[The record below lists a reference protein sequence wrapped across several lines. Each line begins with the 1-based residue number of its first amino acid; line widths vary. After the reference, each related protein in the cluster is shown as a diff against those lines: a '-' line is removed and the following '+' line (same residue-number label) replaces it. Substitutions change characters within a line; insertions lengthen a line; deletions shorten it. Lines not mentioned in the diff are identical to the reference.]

1 MLGDR
6 PPPFWGCGSLA
17 SHRRRRHV
25 WVSHWIG
32 RTGKAKLGLL
42 HMMARL
48 RRAPLPVHP
57 RHRPVQPVSRCGRP
71 CYNRAAG
78 GTAQLM
84 ALTRDR
90 NDWDGVVLS
99 DPPRAPGLRYPSDD
113 DEPIAETEPQYH
125 AITNAVFA
133 LQMHLRQLGRAATVR
148 GKCALYYNTTQ
159 LTAYVTPD
167 VLLAYGVAV
176 PSEEGYAPWV
186 YGKVPDLVMEMASP
200 STHAQDSGL
209 KWDCYAAL
217 GIPEYW
223 QHDPHHRYLTE
234 DLLGWQLRDGVYV
247 PIPLQP
253 DPSRGAWIGQ
263 SVVLDTDWGLDMAT
277 GSLRLWNPAQGRWY
291 PTVREIGDGSRSGS
305 RTGAEGRGGPRA
317 GSRTGKPGSFTGKP
331 GSRTGAESRTGDR
344 TAPSPAATAGTCP
357 PGPLGLI
364 SILYSRDPVGC
375 SSGRCLGDSRIR
387 C

>member
-1 MLGDR
+1 
-6 PPPFWGCGSLA
+6 
-17 SHRRRRHV
+17 
-25 WVSHWIG
+25 
-32 RTGKAKLGLL
+32 
-42 HMMARL
+42 
-48 RRAPLPVHP
+48 
-57 RHRPVQPVSRCGRP
+57 
-71 CYNRAAG
+71 
-78 GTAQLM
+78 M

-99 DPPRAPGLRYPSDD
+99 DPPQAPGIRYPSDD

-247 PIPLQP
+247 PIPLLP

-291 PTVREIGDGSRSGS
+291 PTVREIGTAHVQEAARA
-305 RTGAEGRGGPRA
+305 RKAEAAREQEAVRA
-317 GSRTGKPGSFTGKP
+317 NQEALRANQEAARARK
-331 GSRTGAESRTGDR
+331 AELEIARLQALLQRQGH
-344 TAPSPAATAGTCP
+344 APQN
-357 PGPLGLI
+357 PL
-364 SILYSRDPVGC
+364 D
-375 SSGRCLGDSRIR
+375 
-387 C
+387 

>member
-1 MLGDR
+1 
-6 PPPFWGCGSLA
+6 
-17 SHRRRRHV
+17 
-25 WVSHWIG
+25 
-32 RTGKAKLGLL
+32 
-42 HMMARL
+42 
-48 RRAPLPVHP
+48 
-57 RHRPVQPVSRCGRP
+57 
-71 CYNRAAG
+71 
-78 GTAQLM
+78 M

-99 DPPRAPGLRYPSDD
+99 NPPQAPGIRYPSDD

-125 AITNAVFA
+125 AITNAVLA

-148 GKCALYYNTTQ
+148 GKCALYYDTTQ

-200 STHAQDSGL
+200 STHAQDSGF
-209 KWDCYAAL
+209 KRDCYAAL

-223 QHDPHHRYLTE
+223 QHDPHHQYLTE

-253 DPSRGAWIGQ
+253 DPSRGAWVGR

-277 GSLRLWNPAQGRWY
+277 GSLRLWNPVQGRWY
-291 PTVREIGDGSRSGS
+291 LTVREVGPAHDQEAARANQEAARASQEAARA
-305 RTGAEGRGGPRA
+305 RKAEAAREQEAVRA
-317 GSRTGKPGSFTGKP
+317 RK
-331 GSRTGAESRTGDR
+331 AEAEIARLQALLQRQGY
-344 TAPSPAATAGTCP
+344 APQD
-357 PGPLGLI
+357 PL
-364 SILYSRDPVGC
+364 D
-375 SSGRCLGDSRIR
+375 
-387 C
+387 